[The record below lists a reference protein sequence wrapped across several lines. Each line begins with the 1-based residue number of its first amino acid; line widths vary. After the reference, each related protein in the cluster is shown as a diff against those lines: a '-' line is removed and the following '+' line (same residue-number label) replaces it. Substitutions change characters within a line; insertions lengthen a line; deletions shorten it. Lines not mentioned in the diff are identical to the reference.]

1 MSSEVFRAGPAQR
14 VGPVPWR
21 VVNRG
26 AAGMLDQQSIAQ
38 QLEQK
43 FQEGKQKG
51 AAEAQMVARRE
62 ADAQVQTVLQRLAQS
77 IEALAET
84 RHKLR
89 EETAADLVRLSTAIA
104 SRILHREITLDPDAV
119 HGLLRAAFD
128 KVQSREIT
136 RIFVHPAHQEAVRR
150 FVEQSAAARKIEITV
165 DVDLK
170 GGDIRIETPQGQLDA
185 SIDTQLKEIE
195 RGLADQLN

>member
-1 MSSEVFRAGPAQR
+1 MSSEMSRGGSGQR
-14 VGPVPWR
+14 VAPVSWR
-21 VVNRG
+21 VVSRG
-26 AAGMLDQQSIAQ
+26 GAGVLDQISLAQ

-43 FQEGKQKG
+43 FLEGKQKG
-51 AAEAQMVARRE
+51 AAEAQSTARRE
-62 ADAQVQTVLQRLAQS
+62 ADAQVQAVLQRLAQS
-77 IEALAET
+77 IEVLAEA
-84 RHKLR
+84 RQKLR

-128 KVQSREIT
+128 KVQAREIT

-150 FVEQSAAARKIEITV
+150 FVEQSANSSKIEIVV
-165 DVDLK
+165 DPDLK

-185 SIDTQLKEIE
+185 SVDTQLKEIE

>member
-1 MSSEVFRAGPAQR
+1 MSSEMFRGGSSPR

-26 AAGMLDQQSIAQ
+26 GAGVLDQVSLAQ

-43 FQEGKQKG
+43 FLEGRQKG
-51 AAEAQMVARRE
+51 AAEAQLTARRE
-62 ADAQVQTVLQRLAQS
+62 ADAQVQAVLQRLAQS
-77 IEALAET
+77 IEGLAEA
-84 RHKLR
+84 RQKLR

-150 FVEQSAAARKIEITV
+150 FVEQSAPSSKIEIVV
-165 DVDLK
+165 DADLK

-185 SIDTQLKEIE
+185 SVDTQLKEIE

>member
-1 MSSEVFRAGPAQR
+1 MSSEMSRGGSGQR
-14 VGPVPWR
+14 VAPVSWR
-21 VVNRG
+21 VVSRG
-26 AAGMLDQQSIAQ
+26 GAGVLDQISLAQ

-43 FQEGKQKG
+43 FLEGKQKG
-51 AAEAQMVARRE
+51 AAEAQSTARRE
-62 ADAQVQTVLQRLAQS
+62 ADAQVQAVLQRLAQS
-77 IEALAET
+77 IEVLAEA
-84 RHKLR
+84 RQKLR

-128 KVQSREIT
+128 KVQAREIT

-150 FVEQSAAARKIEITV
+150 FVEQSAVLSKIEIVV
-165 DVDLK
+165 DPDLK

-185 SIDTQLKEIE
+185 SVDTQLKEIE

>member
-1 MSSEVFRAGPAQR
+1 MSSEMFRGGSSPR
-14 VGPVPWR
+14 VGPGPWR

-26 AAGMLDQQSIAQ
+26 GAGVLDQVSVAQ

-43 FQEGKQKG
+43 FLEGKQKG
-51 AAEAQMVARRE
+51 AAEAQLTARRE
-62 ADAQVQTVLQRLAQS
+62 ADEQVQAVLQRLAHS
-77 IEALAET
+77 IEALAEA
-84 RHKLR
+84 RQKLR

-136 RIFVHPAHQEAVRR
+136 RIFVHPAHREAVRR
-150 FVEQSAAARKIEITV
+150 FVEQSAASSNIEIVV

-185 SIDTQLKEIE
+185 SVDTQLKEIE